1 MGTRFNLM
9 DFMMSG
15 NSNIISTN
23 GNNIPQIN
31 VKRSGE
37 RQKTFTT
44 GVEDGSNEVASNQRN
59 YTEFNPLRSNE

>member
-44 GVEDGSNEVASNQRN
+44 GVEDGSNEGNNVNRN
-59 YTEFNPLRSNE
+59 EQFNPLKSNE